1 MKKLKISKSTTK
13 KIGKFLHTQMNGMKK
28 SMKRAQ
34 TGKGASTLVPTKRMR
49 PW

>member
-1 MKKLKISKSTTK
+1 MKKKQKAQLKKV
-13 KIGKFLHTQMNGMKK
+13 GKFLKGQLSGMKK
-28 SMKRAQ
+28 SMRRAQ

>member
-13 KIGKFLHTQMNGMKK
+13 KIGKFLKNQMTGMKK
-28 SMKRAQ
+28 SMRRAQ